1 MGRNYIFQQDNTGCH
16 TARATRRAFR
26 MNGINPIDWPAKS
39 PDLSPIENMWHLTK
53 NLVYNGAQFQ
63 SGDELWGII
72 KKCSYQVISQNP
84 DLLPKLYAGMG
95 VRQANDD
102 DIERIVDLFLQG
114 FPFKWKYTFREE
126 EMDEVRKL
134 FIHDFRVAET
144 VIPNTLVAEEN
155 GKIVGICQMKY
166 PHVKPMK
173 YGNYRADISF
183 KSVFK
188 VILSSGMLEYLYTMK
203 DDECIIDHLVV
214 DSQCR
219 GKGIGKILLNAADE
233 EAKGRGLKKVC
244 LLVAHHNERAKKL
257 YENWGYIAAK
267 AYYGTK
273 IFMFGD
279 TGYYRMERT
288 VV

>member
-1 MGRNYIFQQDNTGCH
+1 MWFFKLFFKTVQLDIDENCQIVKSNKIIDNPNIT
-16 TARATRRAFR
+16 
-26 MNGINPIDWPAKS
+26 
-39 PDLSPIENMWHLTK
+39 
-53 NLVYNGAQFQ
+53 
-63 SGDELWGII
+63 
-72 KKCSYQVISQNP
+72 
-84 DLLPKLYAGMG
+84 

-279 TGYYRMERT
+279 TEIDSGLGLVWVGLGWVGLDHT
-288 VV
+288 QNW